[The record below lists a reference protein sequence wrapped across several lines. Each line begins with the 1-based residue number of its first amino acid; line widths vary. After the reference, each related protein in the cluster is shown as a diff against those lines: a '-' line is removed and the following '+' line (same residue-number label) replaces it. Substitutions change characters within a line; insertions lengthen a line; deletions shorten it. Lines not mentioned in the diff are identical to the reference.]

1 MIRKILVAL
10 DNSDLAHKVMLQAL
24 ELAKVYQAQIFAVSV
39 INYSALSEI
48 DNVSSGAGTTEEIYN
63 WTNSFQEVLDKC
75 RELAGE
81 FGIEHYEAMLSGTP
95 AEEILKY
102 AEENNID
109 LIVMGHIGKTGAAGF
124 VLGSVSQKVST
135 HSKCTVVIVK

>member
-10 DNSDLAHKVMLQAL
+10 DNSDLAQKVMTQAL
-24 ELAKVYQAQIFAVSV
+24 ELAKFYQAQLEAVSV

-48 DNVSSGAGTTEEIYN
+48 DNVTSGTETTEEIYN

-75 RELAGE
+75 KQLAGE
-81 FGIEHYEAMLSGTP
+81 SGIEYGEAMLSGTP

-109 LIVMGHIGKTGAAGF
+109 LIVMGHIGKTAAAGF
-124 VLGSVSQKVST
+124 LLGSVSRKVST
-135 HSKCTVVIVK
+135 HSKCSVFIVK